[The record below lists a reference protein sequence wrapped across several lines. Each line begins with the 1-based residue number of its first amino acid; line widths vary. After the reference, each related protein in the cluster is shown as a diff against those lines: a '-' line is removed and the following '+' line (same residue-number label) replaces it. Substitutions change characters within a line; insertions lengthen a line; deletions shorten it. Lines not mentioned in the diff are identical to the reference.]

1 MTLATLARNNAIEIT
16 QNKTGGLLS
25 VASDTIF
32 LRAILVIVYA
42 KKQIYS
48 QND

>member
-16 QNKTGGLLS
+16 QNKTVGLLS
-25 VASDTIF
+25 AVSDTIP

-42 KKQIYS
+42 KELLYS
-48 QND
+48 ENE